1 MPFYKI
7 FILLITF
14 SSFIINAKEE
24 NSIIDEYR
32 VEIVIFKF
40 KEVSTSENFIEELT
54 IPSKSVI
61 TLVEP
66 KLYLNE
72 TALNSFPK
80 NDSFFQNLLKNLKP
94 INNNSSE
101 NLSDKNK
108 NVVNPK
114 NWFRK
119 NNKVTY
125 LDDYQK
131 KIIKSNDVQFLGSFS
146 WVQGI
151 DELDS
156 SKFVFL
162 ENSDQEYGYFLKL
175 YKKRFMH
182 IDLKAYLGIVKDLQ
196 LEST

>member
-14 SSFIINAKEE
+14 SSFIIKANVE

-40 KEVSTSENFIEELT
+40 KEVSTSENFVEELT

-72 TALNSFPK
+72 AALNSFPK

-156 SKFVFL
+156 SKFVL
-162 ENSDQEYGYFLKL
+162 SLI
-175 YKKRFMH
+175 H
-182 IDLKAYLGIVKDLQ
+182 I
-196 LEST
+196 

>member
-14 SSFIINAKEE
+14 SSFIINANVK

-40 KEVSTSENFIEELT
+40 KEVSTSENFVEELT

-119 NNKVTY
+119 
-125 LDDYQK
+125 
-131 KIIKSNDVQFLGSFS
+131 KII
-146 WVQGI
+146 
-151 DELDS
+151 
-156 SKFVFL
+156 
-162 ENSDQEYGYFLKL
+162 
-175 YKKRFMH
+175 
-182 IDLKAYLGIVKDLQ
+182 
-196 LEST
+196 

>member
-14 SSFIINAKEE
+14 SSFIINANEE

-40 KEVSTSENFIEELT
+40 KEVSTSENFVEELT

-80 NDSFFQNLLKNLKP
+80 NDSFFQNLLKNLQP
-94 INNNSSE
+94 INTVSYTH
-101 NLSDKNK
+101 LTL
-108 NVVNPK
+108 P
-114 NWFRK
+114 
-119 NNKVTY
+119 T
-125 LDDYQK
+125 
-131 KIIKSNDVQFLGSFS
+131 
-146 WVQGI
+146 
-151 DELDS
+151 
-156 SKFVFL
+156 
-162 ENSDQEYGYFLKL
+162 
-175 YKKRFMH
+175 KR
-182 IDLKAYLGIVKDLQ
+182 IV
-196 LEST
+196 

>member
-94 INNNSSE
+94 INNNS
-101 NLSDKNK
+101 LKI
-108 NVVNPK
+108 
-114 NWFRK
+114 
-119 NNKVTY
+119 Y
-125 LDDYQK
+125 LT
-131 KIIKSNDVQFLGSFS
+131 KI
-146 WVQGI
+146 
-151 DELDS
+151 
-156 SKFVFL
+156 
-162 ENSDQEYGYFLKL
+162 
-175 YKKRFMH
+175 RM
-182 IDLKAYLGIVKDLQ
+182 
-196 LEST
+196 

>member
-1 MPFYKI
+1 MAFYKI

-14 SSFIINAKEE
+14 SSFIINANVE

-40 KEVSTSENFIEELT
+40 KEVSTSENFVEELT

-80 NDSFFQNLLKNLKP
+80 NDSFFQNLLKNIKP
-94 INNNSSE
+94 INNNSYE

-108 NVVNPK
+108 NIVNPK

-119 NNKVTY
+119 NNKVIY

-131 KIIKSNDVQFLGSFS
+131 KNNQKQ
-146 WVQGI
+146 
-151 DELDS
+151 
-156 SKFVFL
+156 
-162 ENSDQEYGYFLKL
+162 
-175 YKKRFMH
+175 
-182 IDLKAYLGIVKDLQ
+182 
-196 LEST
+196 

>member
-7 FILLITF
+7 FFLLIAF
-14 SSFIINAKEE
+14 SSFIINANEE

-40 KEVSTSENFIEELT
+40 KEVSTSENFVEELT

-101 NLSDKNK
+101 NFDMLKNHWDSFFLSTNAFDLHPLPFITCSFAST
-108 NVVNPK
+108 V
-114 NWFRK
+114 FS
-119 NNKVTY
+119 T
-125 LDDYQK
+125 
-131 KIIKSNDVQFLGSFS
+131 GS
-146 WVQGI
+146 
-151 DELDS
+151 
-156 SKFVFL
+156 
-162 ENSDQEYGYFLKL
+162 
-175 YKKRFMH
+175 
-182 IDLKAYLGIVKDLQ
+182 Q
-196 LEST
+196 LT